1 MRCCRARR
9 LWSREGVKEAWLGP
23 LEPPAQ
29 TPTKEH
35 VRRKQ
40 SLMLP
45 RIISCTYRVFGMH
58 PCTFDRTTH
67 QYTMRWCSPSAWYSL
82 VLLAWLSLLLV
93 MSLVGMVRLFSS
105 DFHSGSRA
113 DEMQLMAMLII
124 VGCLL
129 NAWMNMLCRLL
140 HWRSFCDFINRW
152 MHIASTTDLHPFRRS
167 DIMLFVY
174 VASLIAFLG
183 SITAMSMSTS
193 SDLFLGAVD
202 VLARVL
208 LLTEDKAPDNTSW
221 KTQVFHVV
229 LAVVVVQ
236 IYLVYKLSLFFFV
249 AACHF
254 LYNSLDAW
262 RGQLSG
268 CLEAIWEDST
278 DTGGGGGGGFEADLA
293 QLVNLHYELVQM
305 VRHTERLFSPT
316 LQCFYGTQVVTLCL
330 ELYLV
335 AYRVGIGAP
344 FHHLEAAWQLLVI
357 VQTCLV
363 FLFVSLKASRV
374 AEAAENCTDI
384 LRRSLPYSAS
394 VREKYHF
401 SELVVALTSDRICI
415 TGGRFFYINRPF
427 IITVVGAVVSYFVI
441 VLQLKLPTVSAQ
453 VASG

>member
-221 KTQVFHVV
+221 KTQVR
-229 LAVVVVQ
+229 
-236 IYLVYKLSLFFFV
+236 
-249 AACHF
+249 
-254 LYNSLDAW
+254 
-262 RGQLSG
+262 RGGETSEG
-268 CLEAIWEDST
+268 RAIWEDST

-316 LQCFYGTQVVTLCL
+316 LQCFYGTQIKQMPVSRNPNIRSLWFLLEVVTLCL

-374 AEAAENCTDI
+374 AEA
-384 LRRSLPYSAS
+384 
-394 VREKYHF
+394 VRDTY
-401 SELVVALTSDRICI
+401 
-415 TGGRFFYINRPF
+415 
-427 IITVVGAVVSYFVI
+427 
-441 VLQLKLPTVSAQ
+441 VLNQNME
-453 VASG
+453 